1 MDTMP
6 SLPRPWI
13 LIIDDELE
21 IAEELAELCETSGFP
36 AIHANNLDPA
46 LVLLRANPTIRVIAS
61 DLRMPNQETG
71 ALMRALNAASS
82 QVGHPCLVMVL
93 TGHAGTSEHEVAT
106 ALGIQH
112 FFPKPIDTVA
122 FLATLTLVA
131 EADRQ
136 GAVVT
141 SE

>member
-1 MDTMP
+1 MDLMHG
-6 SLPRPWI
+6 LPRPWL
-13 LIIDDELE
+13 LIIDDEQD
-21 IAEELAELCETSGFP
+21 IAEELAELCDASGFP
-36 AIHANNLDPA
+36 AIHAGNLGPA

-93 TGHAGTSEHEVAT
+93 TGHAGTDEQEIAT
-106 ALGIQH
+106 ALGIRH
-112 FFPKPIDTVA
+112 FFPKPIDTDT
-122 FLATLTLVA
+122 FLAALTQVA

-136 GAVVT
+136 GSVVT